1 MSRAARCATVVVLA
15 SAILTAA
22 DSSAT
27 QADFSK
33 TANPELLA
41 DFGKELQLTPSQ
53 AEGAAGSIFSA
64 ARAKLPAADWARV
77 SKAVP
82 GMDAL
87 LKAAPSGGPLGAAG
101 GLAGAMAAFQKLG
114 LKPDLVSKALP
125 LVLKYVGK
133 TGGADVAS
141 LLAGVLK

>member
-1 MSRAARCATVVVLA
+1 MSHTARCAIVVVLFTTALAA
-15 SAILTAA
+15 S
-22 DSSAT
+22 SGFT
-27 QADFSK
+27 QADFAK

-53 AEGAAGSIFSA
+53 AEGAAGAIFGA
-64 ARAKLPAADWARV
+64 ARAKLPAGDWAKV

-82 GMDAL
+82 GMDAM
-87 LKAAPSGGPLGAAG
+87 LKAAPSAGPLGAAG

-114 LKPDLVSKALP
+114 LKPDLVAKAVP

>member
-1 MSRAARCATVVVLA
+1 MSVATRYAFVVVL
-15 SAILTAA
+15 SCAA
-22 DSSAT
+22 LVSLDARAV

-53 AEGAAGSIFSA
+53 AEGAAGALFSA
-64 ARAKLPAADWARV
+64 ARPKLSADDWTKV

-82 GMDAL
+82 GMDAM
-87 LKAAPSGGPLGAAG
+87 LKAAPSAGPLGAAG

-114 LKPDLVSKALP
+114 IKPDLAAKAVPILM
-125 LVLKYVGK
+125 KYVGK
-133 TGGADVAS
+133 TGGTDVAS
-141 LLAGVLK
+141 LLAGALK

>member
-1 MSRAARCATVVVLA
+1 MSLAARSAIVIVLA
-15 SAILTAA
+15 SAAVTAA
-22 DSSAT
+22 GSGAT

-53 AEGAAGSIFSA
+53 AEGAAGSIFGA
-64 ARAKLPAADWARV
+64 AKAKLPAADWAKV

-82 GMDAL
+82 GMDAM

-114 LKPDLVSKALP
+114 LKPDLVAKAVP
-125 LVLKYVGK
+125 IVLKYVGK
-133 TGGADVAS
+133 TGGTDVAS

>member
-1 MSRAARCATVVVLA
+1 MSLAARHTMAVVIAAAALG
-15 SAILTAA
+15 AA
-22 DSSAT
+22 DARAS

-64 ARAKLPAADWARV
+64 AKAKLPAGDWAKV
-77 SKAVP
+77 SQAVP
-82 GMDAL
+82 GMDAM
-87 LKAAPSGGPLGAAG
+87 LKAAPSAGPLGAAG
-101 GLAGAMAAFQKLG
+101 GMAGAMAAFQKLG
-114 LKPDLVSKALP
+114 IKPELATKAIP

-133 TGGADVAS
+133 TGGTDVAS

>member
-1 MSRAARCATVVVLA
+1 MSLATRGAIVVVLA
-15 SAILTAA
+15 AAHLGAA
-22 DSSAT
+22 DASAA

-53 AEGAAGSIFSA
+53 AEGAAGAIFSS
-64 ARAKLPAADWARV
+64 ARAKLPAGDWAKV

-82 GMDAL
+82 GMDAM
-87 LKAAPSGGPLGAAG
+87 LKAAPSAGPLGATG

-114 LKPDLVSKALP
+114 LKPDLVAKAVP
-125 LVLKYVGK
+125 IVLKYVGK
-133 TGGADVAS
+133 TGGTDVAS